1 MADDNSNKLP
11 TQDGAQRDYRETV
24 FLPQTAFP
32 MRAGLPKLE
41 PELLA
46 QWAEGEGLYA
56 KIRKDRQAK
65 GAPLYVLHDG
75 PPYANGAIHI
85 GHALQ
90 KTLKDF
96 VVRSRFALGY
106 DVDYVPGWDCHGLPI
121 EWKVEEAFR
130 AKGRSK
136 DQVSKAEFRAACRDY
151 ALHWIDVQRD
161 AFKRLGVLGD
171 WDHRYATMDY
181 PSEAAIVAEFH
192 KFLMSG
198 QLYRGSKPVMWSPV
212 ERTAL
217 ADAEVEYHPH
227 SSPTVWVKFPVRNP
241 GMSWGGNIGTDLLGA
256 SIVIWTTTP
265 WTIPANRAIA
275 FNPSIAYGLYR
286 VEALESDLPF
296 APWAAPGDRLIIADN
311 LAEAVFGAAKVAS
324 WTRLRQVDPTGVLVD
339 HPLAKL
345 ASGYSRQIPLL
356 AGDHVTDD
364 AGTGFVHTAPG
375 HGADDYNVWR
385 AESPKLQAVGI
396 DTTIPETVD
405 PDGAYYPSVPLFGGM
420 KVMETEGKKAGKF
433 GPANA
438 AVMEKLIEAGNLLAR
453 GRVEHSYPHSW
464 RSKAPV
470 IFRNTPQWFIKMDSP
485 LSLDG
490 RGAGGEGERAG
501 GSGNSAGGAS
511 SDLSGDRTTNTPIP
525 DPSPL
530 EGEGSLRQL
539 ALAAID
545 ATAFYPETGG
555 RRMRGMVE
563 SRPDWLISR
572 QRAWGTPLA
581 MFVDKRTGE
590 PLLDAA
596 VNARIVAAVKQHGAD
611 AWYTFD
617 PAVFLGEGR
626 DPADYEQVQDI
637 LDVWFD
643 SGSTHAFTLEGRE
656 HTRWPADLYLEGTD
670 QARGWFQSSLLES
683 CGTRGR
689 APYDAVLTHGFTMDE
704 NGEKMSKSKG
714 NTVDPQDVIKQS
726 GAEIIRLWVAM
737 TDYAEDQRIGPTILQ
752 TTADAYR
759 KLRNTARYL
768 LGALEGFTEAER
780 VDYAQMPPL
789 ERFILHRLWAL
800 DGHVREAYQ
809 AYRFND
815 VFRPVSEFCAG
826 DLSSLYFDIRKDS
839 LYCDKPSDVKRRA
852 ARTVMH
858 EVFLRLTAWL
868 APLAPFTMEE
878 AWGTRFPDAGPNAL
892 RVLPE
897 RVDEWENE
905 AEAKRWEDI
914 KIVLR
919 AVTDELEEKRK
930 EKIIGS
936 ALEAHP
942 EVFISTGADR
952 TNKPNQLAARLKN
965 LDAAEIFRTSSAIIY
980 DANDPETFKRMHS
993 GDLALYGDSA
1003 QAKEQLKEHVTVT
1016 VKLAQ
1021 GQKCDRCW
1029 RILPEVKA
1037 ETKLCLRCT
1046 DAVEDWDAR
1055 YEH

>member
-1 MADDNSNKLP
+1 MADDQSSPSN
-11 TQDGAQRDYRETV
+11 GQRDYRETV

-46 QWAEGEGLYA
+46 KWYEGQGLYRDIRA
-56 KIRKDRQAK
+56 KRQAD

-96 VVRSRFALGY
+96 AIRSRFALGY

-121 EWKVEEAFR
+121 EWKVEEQFR
-130 AKGRSK
+130 AKGRTK
-136 DQVSKAEFRAACRDY
+136 DQISKAEFRAACRDY
-151 ALHWIDVQRD
+151 ANHWIDVQRE
-161 AFKRLGVLGD
+161 AFKRLGVLGR
-171 WDHRYATMDY
+171 WEQPYLTMDY
-181 PSEAAIVAEFH
+181 SSEAAIVAEFH
-192 KFLMSG
+192 KFLMTG

-217 ADAEVEYHPH
+217 AEAEVEYHPH
-227 SSPTVWVKFPVRNP
+227 VSPTVWVKFPVKAYDEDRYAHSGDP
-241 GMSWGGNIGTDLLGA
+241 RGDNIFRLAPNDA

-265 WTIPANRAIA
+265 WTMPANRAIA
-275 FNPSIAYGLYR
+275 FSPTVEYGLYE
-286 VEALESDLPF
+286 VEAMETDLPF
-296 APWAAPGDRLIIADN
+296 APWAKPGDRLIVADK
-311 LAEAVFGAAKVAS
+311 LAEDVRTNAKIAS
-324 WTRLRQVDPTGVLVD
+324 WRRAESVDPTGLICS
-339 HPLAKL
+339 HPLAHL
-345 ASGYSRQIPLL
+345 DAGYGFDVPLL

-375 HGADDYNVWR
+375 HGADDYAIWI
-385 AESPKLQAVGI
+385 ATGHK
-396 DTTIPETVD
+396 DIPETVD
-405 PDGAYYPSVPLFGGM
+405 ADGAYYPSVPLFGGM
-420 KVMETEGKKAGKF
+420 KVMETEGKKSGKF
-433 GPANA
+433 GPANS
-438 AVMEKLIEAGNLLAR
+438 AVMDKLIEAGNLLAR

-464 RSKAPV
+464 RSGAPI
-470 IFRNTPQWFIKMDSP
+470 IFRNTPQWFIRMDAP
-485 LSLDG
+485 LYLEG
-490 RGAGGEGERAG
+490 RGVGGEGDGAT
-501 GSGNSAGGAS
+501 SAGAS
-511 SDLSGDRTTNTPIP
+511 ASTPIP
-525 DPSPL
+525 TPSPL
-530 EGEGSLRQL
+530 KGEGRTLRET

-581 MFVDKRTGE
+581 MFVDKRTNE
-590 PLLDAA
+590 PLQDAA
-596 VNARIVAAVKQHGAD
+596 VNARIVEAVKEHGAD
-611 AWYTFD
+611 AWYTSD

-656 HTRWPADLYLEGTD
+656 TGPDCSHWPADLYLEGTD

-714 NTVDPQDVIKQS
+714 NTIDPADVIKQS

-737 TDYAEDQRIGPTILQ
+737 TDYADDQRIGPTILQ

-759 KLRNTARYL
+759 KLRNTVRYL
-768 LGALEGFTEAER
+768 LGALEGFDEAER
-780 VDYAQMPPL
+780 VDYADMPPL
-789 ERFILHRLWAL
+789 EKFILHRLWEL
-800 DGHVREAYQ
+800 DGHVRDSYEG
-809 AYRFND
+809 YRFND

-826 DLSSLYFDIRKDS
+826 DLSALYFDIRKDS

-858 EVFLRLTAWL
+858 EVFMRLTIWL
-868 APLAPFTMEE
+868 APLTPFTMEE
-878 AWGTRFPDAGPNAL
+878 AWGTRFPDAGANAL

-897 RVDEWENE
+897 RVEGWENE
-905 AEAKRWEDI
+905 AESERWFDAKH
-914 KIVLR
+914 VLND
-919 AVTDELEEKRK
+919 VTAALEYQRSEKR
-930 EKIIGS
+930 IGS
-936 ALEAHP
+936 SLEAYPHFELAGRSWPAFNGTP
-942 EVFISTGADR
+942 ELNLLPIDGA
-952 TNKPNQLAARLKN
+952 
-965 LDAAEIFRTSSAIIY
+965 EVFRTSQAKLGPDSASLGKDLHGVNFVSI
-980 DANDPETFKRMHS
+980 
-993 GDLALYGDSA
+993 DLATG
-1003 QAKEQLKEHVTVT
+1003 E
-1016 VKLAQ
+1016 
-1021 GQKCDRCW
+1021 KCERCW
-1029 RILPEVKA
+1029 RILPEVKPT
-1037 ETKLCLRCT
+1037 TKLCLRCT
-1046 DAVEDWDAR
+1046 DAVDDWDKRHA
-1055 YEH
+1055 H

>member
-1 MADDNSNKLP
+1 MADDTSILE
-11 TQDGAQRDYRETV
+11 TDERDYRETV
-24 FLPQTAFP
+24 FLPQTLFP

-41 PELLA
+41 PELLSKWV
-46 QWAEGEGLYA
+46 QGEGLYA
-56 KIRKDRQAK
+56 EIRKDRQAK
-65 GAPLYVLHDG
+65 NAPLYVLHDG

-130 AKGRSK
+130 AKGRTK

-181 PSEAAIVAEFH
+181 SSEAAIVAEFH

-227 SSPTVWVKFPVRNP
+227 SSPTVWVKFPVKAYDEDRYAHSDDPRGDNVFRLP
-241 GMSWGGNIGTDLLGA
+241 PNDA

-275 FNPSIAYGLYR
+275 YGPTIEYGLYE
-286 VEALESDLPF
+286 VEAMDSDLPF
-296 APWAAPGDRLIIADN
+296 APWAKPGDRLIVADK
-311 LAEAVFGAAKVAS
+311 LAEDVRANAKISS
-324 WTRLRQVDPTGVLVD
+324 WRRVEDIDPQGLICT
-339 HPLAKL
+339 HPLADMD
-345 ASGYSRQIPLL
+345 AGYRFDVPLL
-356 AGDHVTDD
+356 AGDHVTDG

-375 HGADDYNVWR
+375 HGADDYLVWLANGYR
-385 AESPKLQAVGI
+385 
-396 DTTIPETVD
+396 DIPETVD

-420 KVMETEGKKAGKF
+420 KVMETDGKKSGKF
-433 GPANA
+433 GAANS
-438 AVMEKLIEAGNLLAR
+438 AVMDKLIDAGTLLAR
-453 GRVEHSYPHSW
+453 GRLEHSYPHSW
-464 RSKAPV
+464 RSGAPV
-470 IFRNTPQWFIKMDSP
+470 IFRNTPQWFIRMDVPISIQ
-485 LSLDG
+485 
-490 RGAGGEGERAG
+490 GER
-501 GSGNSAGGAS
+501 
-511 SDLSGDRTTNTPIP
+511 RT
-525 DPSPL
+525 
-530 EGEGSLRQL
+530 LRET

-545 ATAFYPETGG
+545 STAFYPETGG

-590 PLLDAA
+590 PLQDAD
-596 VNARIVAAVKQHGAD
+596 VNARIVAAVNEHGAD
-611 AWYTFD
+611 AWYTLD
-617 PAVFLGEGR
+617 PAIFLGEGR

-643 SGSTHAFTLEGRE
+643 SGSTHAFTLEGRA

-689 APYDAVLTHGFTMDE
+689 APYNAVLTHGFTMDE

-714 NTVDPQDVIKQS
+714 NTIDPQDVIRQS

-759 KLRNTARYL
+759 KLRNTVRYL
-768 LGALEGFTEAER
+768 LGALEGFEEAEQ
-780 VDYAQMPPL
+780 VGYADMPPL
-789 ERFILHRLWAL
+789 ERLILHRLWAL
-800 DGHVREAYQ
+800 DGHVRDAYEN
-809 AYRFND
+809 YRFND

-839 LYCDKPSDVKRRA
+839 LYCDKPSEMKRRA

-858 EVFLRLTAWL
+858 EVFMRLTAWL

-878 AWGTRFPDAGPNAL
+878 AWSTRFPNAGPNAL
-892 RVLPE
+892 RALPE
-897 RVDEWENE
+897 RVEAWEMKSEDE
-905 AEAKRWEDI
+905 AERWRRLLD
-914 KIVLR
+914 VR
-919 AVTDELEEKRK
+919 TVVTGALELARQEKK
-930 EKIIGS
+930 IGS
-936 ALEAHP
+936 SLEACPTVHLDKP
-942 EVFISTGADR
+942 STE
-952 TNKPNQLAARLKN
+952 TNLFKD
-965 LDAAEIFRTSSAIIY
+965 LDAAELFITSGAEIKGFGFSSFTIK
-980 DANDPETFKRMHS
+980 NLS
-993 GDLALYGDSA
+993 LAEVDV
-1003 QAKEQLKEHVTVT
+1003 QA
-1016 VKLAQ
+1016 AQ

-1037 ETKLCLRCT
+1037 ATKLCLRCT
-1046 DAVEDWDAR
+1046 DAVADWDAR
-1055 YEH
+1055 REH